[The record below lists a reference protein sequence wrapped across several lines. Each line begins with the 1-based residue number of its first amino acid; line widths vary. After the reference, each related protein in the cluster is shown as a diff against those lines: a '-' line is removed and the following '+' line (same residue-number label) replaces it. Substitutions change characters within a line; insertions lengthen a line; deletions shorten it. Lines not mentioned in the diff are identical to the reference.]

1 MIDVLIIDKTEQIKS
16 LLLVEKARVQVFD
29 DEVKALN
36 EIDQMTSA
44 VVLLHYNVREEQT
57 EEYIKLIMQTSSKSK
72 VVVVADELD
81 ESVILTS
88 LLAGAKGYQKLNQ
101 LSDYA
106 EKMVTVIDA
115 GEAWIT
121 RRMTATLLDSLRR
134 Q

>member
-16 LLLVEKARVQVFD
+16 LLLVEKARVQAFD

-36 EIDQMTSA
+36 AVEQMSSA

-57 EEYIKLIMQTSSKSK
+57 EEYIELIMQASSKSK
-72 VVVVADELD
+72 VVVIADELD
-81 ESVILTS
+81 EKAILTC
-88 LLAGAKGYQKLNQ
+88 LLAGAKGYQKINQ

-106 EKMVTVIDA
+106 EKLVTVMDA